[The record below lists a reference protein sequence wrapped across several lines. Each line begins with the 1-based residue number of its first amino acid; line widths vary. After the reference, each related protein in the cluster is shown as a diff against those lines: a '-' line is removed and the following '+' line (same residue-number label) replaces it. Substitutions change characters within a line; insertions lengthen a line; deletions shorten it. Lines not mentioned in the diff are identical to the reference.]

1 MAYGKIWS
9 GSGTNG
15 PILGDEHAAL
25 AAGIAAGAKC
35 AQGAHAAHRECGGR
49 CAWRCGR
56 WARRPDRRPAPR
68 CAHAWSGLRGHAW
81 PWRAAASPLRRAPR
95 AALPAPAAAW
105 RSWGGLSGVV
115 GVVGCRPCSVEAM
128 KPSAVLWAMAFAAP
142 GFSMWG
148 RRCCSGGLCGRVL
161 TTTGH
166 QRQRQVQHQVGVGLV
181 HQRLARWARAGAGPL
196 HGEAGQHGC
205 GARRQLVLEGAAPDG
220 GRDDRAAAALPVPA
234 RCALTHGACQS
245 HHATPARQPWS

>member
-25 AAGIAAGAKC
+25 AAGMAAGAKC

-68 CAHAWSGLRGHAW
+68 CAHAWSGLRGSAC

-95 AALPAPAAAW
+95 ATPPAPAAAW
-105 RSWGGLSGVV
+105 ASGELVGGH
-115 GVVGCRPCSVEAM
+115 GCRRLQALQRRGDEAQRRALGHGLRC
-128 KPSAVLWAMAFAAP
+128 PGLLDVGAPLLQRRIVRQGTHHHGAPATAAGPAP
-142 GFSMWG
+142 GRRRARSPAARTLGTRRRWPAPRRG
-148 RRCCSGGLCGRVL
+148 RSTRLRC
-161 TTTGH
+161 
-166 QRQRQVQHQVGVGLV
+166 
-181 HQRLARWARAGAGPL
+181 
-196 HGEAGQHGC
+196 
-205 GARRQLVLEGAAPDG
+205 
-220 GRDDRAAAALPVPA
+220 AAAARPRRRGTRWWP
-234 RCALTHGACQS
+234 
-245 HHATPARQPWS
+245 